1 MRELQ
6 SVAIST
12 TAISKTGLV
21 KLGFSSLMVLTL
33 AACATSKPITSPL
46 AVPPPAPSPVVAALP
61 APAPM
66 PPLLHYNHKSH
77 ESGPIAYDTANQDEF
92 EAFQSNPYKRVKDT
106 PVSTFSA
113 DVDTASYSFTRQYV
127 KRGEMPPKDAVRV
140 EEMINYFDYDY
151 KVPRSRNT
159 PFKPNISV
167 VPSPWNSQTKL
178 VHIGIKGYDIPERKR
193 PPMNLVFLVDVSGSM
208 SAENKLPLL
217 KRSFEQ
223 LVKQLNKD
231 DKVSVVTYGETVE
244 TVLIPTRGDKTSNI
258 LAAIEPLQA
267 QGSTAGEAGLQ
278 TAYRVAQQAFN
289 DEGTNRVILA
299 TDGDFNIGISDPK
312 ELKSFIEKKRKSDIY
327 LSVLGFGQG
336 NVKDNRMQAMA
347 QNGNGTAGYI
357 DSVREAHKF
366 FAVDMGKNL
375 FPIADDVK
383 IQVEFNPD
391 LVEEYRL
398 IGYETRSLAR
408 QDFNNDKVDAGD
420 IGAGHTVTAIY
431 EITPTNGSRAFVDP
445 LRYGSNTAG
454 QTASV
459 QSEFGNEYGF
469 VKLRYKLPG
478 QDSSKLI
485 TTSIQTSDE
494 YKAMA
499 SAPKST
505 RWASAVSAYGLKL
518 RGDSYVDGFAWG
530 DVTRLAQDAKGE
542 DRYGYQAEFIDL
554 TRNAAFAQQ
563 EDIVYK

>member
-12 TAISKTGLV
+12 TALI

-33 AACATSKPITSPL
+33 AACATPKPLTSPL
-46 AVPPPAPSPVVAALP
+46 AVPPPPPSPVVAVLP

-66 PPLLHYNHKSH
+66 PPSLHYNHKSH

-312 ELKSFIEKKRKSDIY
+312 ELKHFIEKKRKSDIY

-357 DSVREAHKF
+357 DSVTEAHKF

-431 EITPTNGSRAFVDP
+431 EITPTNGSGAFVDP
-445 LRYGSNTAG
+445 LRYGANTAG

>member
-12 TAISKTGLV
+12 TAISTTGLI

-77 ESGPIAYDTANQDEF
+77 ESGPIAHDTVNQDEF

-431 EITPTNGSRAFVDP
+431 EITPTNGSGAFVDP

>member
-12 TAISKTGLV
+12 TAISTTGLI

-77 ESGPIAYDTANQDEF
+77 ESGPIAHDTVNQDEF

>member
-12 TAISKTGLV
+12 TGISTTGLI

-33 AACATSKPITSPL
+33 AACATPKPLTSPL
-46 AVPPPAPSPVVAALP
+46 AAPAPPPSPVVAALP

-77 ESGPIAYDTANQDEF
+77 ESGPIAHDTANQDEF

-312 ELKSFIEKKRKSDIY
+312 ELKHFIEKKRKSDIY

-431 EITPTNGSRAFVDP
+431 EITPTNGSGAFVDP

>member
-12 TAISKTGLV
+12 TAISTTALI

-61 APAPM
+61 API
-66 PPLLHYNHKSH
+66 PPSLHYNHKSH

-92 EAFQSNPYKRVKDT
+92 EAFHSNPYKRVKDT

-431 EITPTNGSRAFVDP
+431 EITPTNGSGAFVDP